1 MSAARHSREL
11 PFTRTRIR
19 TTVAVMR
26 AMVPGEANPSVRE
39 DVDLR
44 EHDRNVLE
52 FLSQTPT
59 GQVAFQGLRRRL
71 GMHPE
76 QLSRALHR
84 LAEDGLVERTEHG
97 YRVTAKALTVL
108 SPDALT
114 HVPEGL
120 VVLETYLPAD
130 VDVQS
135 LTNALHGRWF
145 GPLRWF
151 GLSEEGGDVRLWW
164 STEDSAIQLE
174 VRLHQGQLR
183 LLAHIASRNR
193 LDEAARHAYV
203 LFEHLSREISR
214 GLYSGLVS

>member
-26 AMVPGEANPSVRE
+26 AMVPGETGPSVRE

-44 EHDRNVLE
+44 QHDRNVLE

-84 LAEDGLVERTEHG
+84 LAGGGVVERTEHG
-97 YRVTAKALTVL
+97 DPVTAQALTGL

-114 HVPEGL
+114 HAPGGAH
-120 VVLETYLPAD
+120 VL
-130 VDVQS
+130 
-135 LTNALHGRWF
+135 G
-145 GPLRWF
+145 
-151 GLSEEGGDVRLWW
+151 
-164 STEDSAIQLE
+164 
-174 VRLHQGQLR
+174 
-183 LLAHIASRNR
+183 
-193 LDEAARHAYV
+193 
-203 LFEHLSREISR
+203 
-214 GLYSGLVS
+214 